1 MLHVLF
7 LNGYVWPKHWVEVAG
22 VEASFFVLS
31 VLMGFNSLVKMGIG
45 NHWNRTQLGDFSGT
59 SMREHRVMAT
69 TDTLKF

>member
-45 NHWNRTQLGDFSGT
+45 NHWTGLNSVISVVQ
-59 SMREHRVMAT
+59 V
-69 TDTLKF
+69 